1 MDPLPQ
7 YPRVTLI
14 ERLFAALRL
23 DRALYEEAS
32 VNPDSLG
39 QAVMV
44 VLLGGALNGA
54 GLMQRIGDAGIWA
67 GIFAA
72 SLGWLAWT
80 VVISLVAR
88 AFRLRREGRSLLRPL
103 AFGTAPNVFLVLVMF
118 PDYARWVRFG
128 VVVWLMATTVVAV
141 QAVYGV
147 GRGRALALALVAFV
161 VYAGVDIMLSMLLA
175 V

>member
-1 MDPLPQ
+1 MEPAPP

-23 DRALYEEAS
+23 DRSLYEEAS
-32 VNPDSLG
+32 LNPDSLG

-80 VVISLVAR
+80 TIIGLLAR
-88 AFRLRREGRSLLRPL
+88 LLRLRREGRSLLRPL

-118 PDYARWVRFG
+118 QEYARWVRFG
-128 VVVWLMATTVVAV
+128 VVVWLMATSVVAV

-147 GRGRALALALVAFV
+147 GRARAVALALVAFLI
-161 VYAGVDIMLSMLLA
+161 YAGLDIVVNMLLGS
-175 V
+175 

>member
-1 MDPLPQ
+1 MEALPP
-7 YPRVTLI
+7 YRRVTLI

-23 DRALYEEAS
+23 DRSLYEEAS

-72 SLGWLAWT
+72 SLGWLVWT
-80 VVISLVAR
+80 TVITVIAR
-88 AFRLRREGRSLLRPL
+88 VLRLRREGRSLLRPL
-103 AFGTAPNVFLVLVMF
+103 GFGTAPNVFLVLGVF
-118 PDYARWVRFG
+118 PEVTRWVRLA

-141 QAVYGV
+141 EATYGV
-147 GRGRALALALVAFV
+147 GRGRALALALVGFV
-161 VYAGVDIMLSMLLA
+161 VYVGVDVVLGIVLRS
-175 V
+175 

>member
-1 MDPLPQ
+1 MDALP
-7 YPRVTLI
+7 PPRRVTLI

-23 DRALYEEAS
+23 DRSLYEEAS
-32 VNPDSLG
+32 VNADSLG

-54 GLMQRIGDAGIWA
+54 GLMHRIGDAGIWA

-80 VVISLVAR
+80 VVITLVAR
-88 AFRLRREGRSLLRPL
+88 VLRLRREGRSLLRPL

-118 PDYARWVRFG
+118 PEVAQWVRAA

-147 GRGRALALALVAFV
+147 GRGRALALALVGFV
-161 VYAGVDIMLSMLLA
+161 VYAGVDVVLSIVLGS
-175 V
+175 